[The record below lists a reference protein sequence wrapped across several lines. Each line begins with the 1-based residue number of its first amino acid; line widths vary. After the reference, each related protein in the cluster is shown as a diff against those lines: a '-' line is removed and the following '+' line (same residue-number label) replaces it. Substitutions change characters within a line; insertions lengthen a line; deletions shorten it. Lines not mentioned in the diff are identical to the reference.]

1 MTSKRRE
8 FVKLAPYTTFGIGG
22 AARFFYEPTS
32 EEEVVLALEEIRD
45 LGVPYFIL
53 GNGSNLLVSD
63 EGYDGA
69 VLHFS
74 RNFGRIRREENRI
87 HAESGALL
95 AQVAR
100 FAAREGLSGLE
111 PMSGIP
117 GSVGGAITMNAG
129 AYGGETKD
137 VIERVR
143 VLTKDGVREYTNEEM
158 HFSYRHS
165 LITDEGGIVL
175 EATYLLK
182 PDAPEEIFA
191 LIEDFAARR
200 NAKQPVDMKS
210 AGSTFKRPEG
220 HFAAKLIED
229 AGLKGFRYRNAG
241 VSAKHAGFIVN
252 YGDATA
258 EEVLTTIKMVQ
269 KIVYERFG
277 VKLEPEM
284 KTLGDIDV

>member
-1 MTSKRRE
+1 MERRE
-8 FVKLAPYTTFGIGG
+8 YVKLAPYTTFGIGG
-22 AARFFYEPTS
+22 AARYFYEPTN
-32 EEEVVLALEEIRD
+32 EEEVIRALEEIRD
-45 LGVPYFIL
+45 LGVPYFVL

-69 VLHFS
+69 ILHLA
-74 RNFGRIRREENRI
+74 RDFGRIWREGNRV
-87 HAESGALL
+87 HAQSGALL
-95 AQVAR
+95 AQAAR

-117 GSVGGAITMNAG
+117 GSVGGAVTMNAG

-143 VLTKDGVREYTNEEM
+143 VLTKDGVREYTNAEM
-158 HFSYRHS
+158 RFSYRHS

-175 EATYLLK
+175 EATYLLE
-182 PDAPEEIFA
+182 PDEPEEIFA
-191 LIEDFAARR
+191 RIEDFAARR
-200 NAKQPVDMKS
+200 NAKQPVEMKS

-258 EEVLTTIKMVQ
+258 EEVLATIKMVQ

-277 VKLEPEM
+277 VRLEPEM
-284 KTLGDIDV
+284 KTLGDIHV

>member
-1 MTSKRRE
+1 MERRE
-8 FVKLAPYTTFGIGG
+8 YVKLAPYTTFGIGG
-22 AARFFYEPTS
+22 AARYFYEPTS
-32 EEEVVLALEEIRD
+32 EEEVVRALEEIRD

-69 VLHFS
+69 ILHLA
-74 RNFGRIRREENRI
+74 RPFGRIWREGNRV
-87 HAESGALL
+87 HAQSGALL

-117 GSVGGAITMNAG
+117 GSVGGAVTMNAG

-143 VLTKDGVREYTNEEM
+143 VLTKDGVREYTNAEM
-158 HFSYRHS
+158 RFSYRHS

-175 EATYLLK
+175 ETTYLLE
-182 PDAPEEIFA
+182 PDEPEAIFA
-191 LIEDFAARR
+191 RIEDFAARR
-200 NAKQPVDMKS
+200 NAKQPVEMKS

-241 VSAKHAGFIVN
+241 VSVKHAGFVVN

-258 EEVLTTIKMVQ
+258 EEVLATIKMVQ

-277 VKLEPEM
+277 VRLEPEM
-284 KTLGDIDV
+284 KTLGDIHV

>member
-1 MTSKRRE
+1 MERRE
-8 FVKLAPYTTFGIGG
+8 YVKLAPYTTFGIGG
-22 AARFFYEPTS
+22 AARYFYEPTS
-32 EEEVVLALEEIRD
+32 EEEVIRALEEIRD
-45 LGVPYFIL
+45 LGVPYFVL

-69 VLHFS
+69 ILHLA
-74 RNFGRIRREENRI
+74 RPFGRIRREGNRVY
-87 HAESGALL
+87 AQSGALL
-95 AQVAR
+95 AQAAR

-111 PMSGIP
+111 PLSGIP
-117 GSVGGAITMNAG
+117 GSVGGAVTMNAG

-143 VLTKDGVREYTNEEM
+143 VLTKDGVREYTNAEM
-158 HFSYRHS
+158 RFSYRHS

-175 EATYLLK
+175 EATYLLE
-182 PDAPEEIFA
+182 PDEPEKIFA
-191 LIEDFAARR
+191 RIEDFAARR
-200 NAKQPVDMKS
+200 NAKQPVEMKS

-241 VSAKHAGFIVN
+241 VSAKHAGFVVN

-258 EEVLTTIKMVQ
+258 EEVLATIKMVQ

-277 VKLEPEM
+277 VRLEPEM
-284 KTLGDIDV
+284 KTLGDIHV

>member
-1 MTSKRRE
+1 MERRE
-8 FVKLAPYTTFGIGG
+8 YVKLAPYTTFGIGG
-22 AARFFYEPTS
+22 AARYFYEPTN
-32 EEEVVLALEEIRD
+32 EEEVIRALEEIRD
-45 LGVPYFIL
+45 LGVPYFVL

-69 VLHFS
+69 ILHLA
-74 RNFGRIRREENRI
+74 RDFGRIWREGNRV
-87 HAESGALL
+87 HAQSGALL
-95 AQVAR
+95 AQVSR

-117 GSVGGAITMNAG
+117 GSVGGAVTMNAG

-158 HFSYRHS
+158 RFSYRHS

-175 EATYLLK
+175 EATYLLE
-182 PDAPEEIFA
+182 PDEPEKIFA
-191 LIEDFAARR
+191 RIEDFAARR
-200 NAKQPVDMKS
+200 NAKQPVEMKS

-241 VSAKHAGFIVN
+241 VSAKHAGFVVN

-258 EEVLTTIKMVQ
+258 EEVLATIKMVQ

-277 VKLEPEM
+277 VRLEPEM
-284 KTLGDIDV
+284 KTLGDIHV

>member
-1 MTSKRRE
+1 MERRE
-8 FVKLAPYTTFGIGG
+8 YVKLAPYTTFGIGG
-22 AARFFYEPTS
+22 AARYFYEPTN
-32 EEEVVLALEEIRD
+32 EEEVIRALEEIRD
-45 LGVPYFIL
+45 LGVPYFVL

-69 VLHFS
+69 ILHLA
-74 RNFGRIRREENRI
+74 RDFGRIWREGNRV
-87 HAESGALL
+87 HAQSGALL
-95 AQVAR
+95 AQAAR

-117 GSVGGAITMNAG
+117 GSVGGAVTMNAG

-158 HFSYRHS
+158 RFSYRHS
-165 LITDEGGIVL
+165 LITDEGGIVF
-175 EATYLLK
+175 EATYLLE
-182 PDAPEEIFA
+182 PDEPEKIFA
-191 LIEDFAARR
+191 RIEDFAARR
-200 NAKQPVDMKS
+200 NAKQPVEMKS

-258 EEVLTTIKMVQ
+258 EEVLATIKMVQ

-277 VKLEPEM
+277 VRLEPEM
-284 KTLGDIDV
+284 KTLGDIHV

>member
-1 MTSKRRE
+1 MERRE
-8 FVKLAPYTTFGIGG
+8 YVKLAPYTTFGIGG
-22 AARFFYEPTS
+22 AARYFYEPTN
-32 EEEVVLALEEIRD
+32 EEEVVRALEEIRD
-45 LGVPYFIL
+45 LGVPYFVL

-69 VLHFS
+69 ILHLA

-95 AQVAR
+95 AQAAR

-111 PMSGIP
+111 PLSGIP
-117 GSVGGAITMNAG
+117 GSVGGAVTMNAG

-137 VIERVR
+137 VIEHVR
-143 VLTKDGVREYTNEEM
+143 ILTKDGVREYTNEEM
-158 HFSYRHS
+158 RFAYRHS

-175 EATYLLK
+175 EATYLLE
-182 PDAPEEIFA
+182 PDEPEEIFA
-191 LIEDFAARR
+191 RIEDYATRR
-200 NAKQPVDMKS
+200 NAKQPVEMKS

-241 VSAKHAGFIVN
+241 VSAKHAGFVVN

-258 EEVLTTIKMVQ
+258 AEVLATIKMVQ

-277 VKLEPEM
+277 VRLEPEM
-284 KTLGDIDV
+284 KTLGDIHV

>member
-1 MTSKRRE
+1 MERRE
-8 FVKLAPYTTFGIGG
+8 YVKLAPYTTFGIGG

-32 EEEVVLALEEIRD
+32 EEEVVRALEEIRN
-45 LGVPYFIL
+45 LGVPYFVL

-69 VLHFS
+69 ILHLA
-74 RNFGRIRREENRI
+74 RNFGRIRREGNRVY
-87 HAESGALL
+87 AESGALL
-95 AQVAR
+95 AQAAR

-111 PMSGIP
+111 PLSGIP
-117 GSVGGAITMNAG
+117 GSVGGAVTMNAG

-158 HFSYRHS
+158 RFSYRHS

-175 EATYLLK
+175 EATYLLE
-182 PDAPEEIFA
+182 PDEPEAIFA
-191 LIEDFAARR
+191 RIEDFAARR
-200 NAKQPVDMKS
+200 NAKQPVEMKS

-241 VSAKHAGFIVN
+241 VSAKHAGFVVN

-258 EEVLTTIKMVQ
+258 EEVLATIKMVQ

-277 VKLEPEM
+277 VRLEPEM
-284 KTLGDIDV
+284 KTLGDIHV